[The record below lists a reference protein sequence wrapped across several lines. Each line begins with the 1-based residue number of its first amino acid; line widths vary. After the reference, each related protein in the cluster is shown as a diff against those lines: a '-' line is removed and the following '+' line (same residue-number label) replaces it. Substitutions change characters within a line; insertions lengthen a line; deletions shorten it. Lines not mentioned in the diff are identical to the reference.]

1 MVFLDKVTE
10 IFLSGIIFI
19 SNFLAGLIVMIGVI
33 RSIMIYLKKDR
44 NLCEQVRE
52 VKTIRMIIGNSF
64 SLSLSILVGASILK
78 TALNPTWNEI
88 GILAAII
95 FLRTFLNYILL
106 HNSEDSEKE
115 SI

>member
-1 MVFLDKVTE
+1 MEFLDKITE

-19 SNFLAGLIVMIGVI
+19 SHFLAGLIVMIGVLRAI
-33 RSIMIYLKKDR
+33 LIYLKKDR
-44 NLCEQVRE
+44 NLLEQVRE

-88 GILAAII
+88 GVLTAII
-95 FLRTFLNYILL
+95 LIRTFLIYVLL
-106 HNSEDSEKE
+106 HNTEED
-115 SI
+115 